1 MLDSAYERVQSG
13 GILKD
18 TGEEGLSGLGSGESL
33 HDESSFSLGR
43 LKGPGDGQDD
53 GCIAT

>member
-1 MLDSAYERVQSG
+1 MLDSTYERVQSG

-18 TGEEGLSGLGSGESL
+18 TREEGLSGLGSGESL